1 MNHSIGLPYNPSNDL
16 ETGLKEDHVERM
28 NRWTLAKLYL
38 KALHRFRHTLV
49 LKKAEEKKQAARKLL
64 RAHTQAL
71 RAAAIFKEVADQVKG
86 SGDYFPIEPDELA
99 RLTRSSDVDAL
110 QQYGGKEGL
119 ADLLKTDLDK
129 GIGGDD
135 LLKRTIKFGSNIY
148 PPKTAMSHWTC
159 LREALYNFT
168 RIVLVIAF
176 MGSVVM
182 GILEETKKLGW
193 HDVFSVAIAAAMF
206 ILITVLSEYIQA
218 RQFQHM
224 IIREE
229 IRNIKLKVIRAG
241 RQVVVSNCDIVVG
254 DVLPLKTGDE
264 VPADGI
270 LIRGRSLAIDK
281 SRVTGESKIFHKDSR
296 NPFLRSGWKVEHG
309 SATMLVTGVGKC
321 TESGILRANT
331 YSKDTE
337 NKTPLQVLL
346 REVATF
352 MGAVGFMGAAIV
364 AYVVWFRD
372 FFTGDN
378 SNGSPEPG
386 STLEEVIRISTIA
399 VAIFV
404 VALPEM
410 LPSAFNISRLSTMK
424 KMKADNALV
433 RRPAVCETM
442 ALCSDALCDKTGI
455 TLNQMTVS
463 EAYAGEKKI
472 NFADSTSNLSPIL
485 SSLLV
490 EGIAQNTSGSLSVLG
505 ASGSPID
512 RAILHWGVKLGMNFD
527 DIMSQSPVLQVL
539 PFSSEKKRGGVALD
553 LTHGRVH
560 VHWKGAA
567 EGVLAS
573 CTRYI
578 GANDQVLP
586 MDDEKLTFFQKAI
599 EDMASGGLHCVA
611 IAYRSLELENVLI
624 NSNGQLAQW
633 ELPEDDLILLA
644 IVGMK
649 DDSQPGIK
657 DSVEILQ
664 RAGIKVR
671 LVTHDNPQTA
681 KAIAKECSILAS
693 DGSDVTE
700 ENLIEGKVFRE
711 LSDSQRE
718 GLAEKILVMARSSP
732 NDKLLLVQALQK
744 RGKIVAVTG
753 YVSNDA
759 HALHEADIGLAMGI
773 QRTEV
778 VKESSDIIILDDNF
792 ATVAKC
798 FRWGRSM
805 HEKVLKVMQQQLT
818 ANIVAV
824 TINCMAAVYYRY
836 IPLNAVQFVWVN
848 LIIFGLGPLALATE
862 SPADHLMNVP
872 PIDRGQTLIKYIQW
886 KRLLT
891 QVLYQIIALL
901 VINFQGGSL
910 LQNYTRDHAT
920 KVKNTMIFNTFVVCQ
935 ISIEFGVRKT
945 GIVDHPWKW
954 ITANSVFLGI
964 VGIILLIQF
973 IIIEFLG
980 KAFFIVR
987 LDWKEWQFS
996 LTLGIVE
1003 LLFALLLF
1011 LKHLVQRNH
1020 N

>member
-1 MNHSIGLPYNPSNDL
+1 MSHSRGLPYNTSNDL
-16 ETGLKEDHVERM
+16 ETGLKEVPVERM
-28 NRWTLAKLYL
+28 NRWVVNIQEMEKGEREKLSNNQAKLL
-38 KALHRFRHTLV
+38 HKALYRFRHTLV
-49 LKKAEEKKQAARKLL
+49 LKRAEEKKQAARKL
-64 RAHTQAL
+64 RAHAQAL

-86 SGDYFPIEPDELA
+86 TGDYFPIEPDEIASLM
-99 RLTRSSDVDAL
+99 RNSDVDAL

-119 ADLLKTDLDK
+119 ADLLKTDLHK
-129 GIGGDD
+129 GIDGDD
-135 LLKRTIKFGSNIY
+135 LLKRRIKFGSNIY
-148 PPKTAMSHWTC
+148 PPKTATSHWTC
-159 LREALYNFT
+159 LWEALYNFT

-182 GILEETKKLGW
+182 GILEE
-193 HDVFSVAIAAAMF
+193 
-206 ILITVLSEYIQA
+206 
-218 RQFQHM
+218 
-224 IIREE
+224 
-229 IRNIKLKVIRAG
+229 VIRAG

-264 VPADGI
+264 VLADGI

-296 NPFLRSGWKVEHG
+296 NPFLRSGWKVAHG

-321 TESGILRANT
+321 TESGILRAST

-337 NKTPLQVLL
+337 SKTPLQVLL
-346 REVATF
+346 KEVATF

-404 VALPEM
+404 VALPEV
-410 LPSAFNISRLSTMK
+410 LPSAFNITRLSSMK
-424 KMKADNALV
+424 KMKADNCLV

-442 ALCSDALCDKTGI
+442 ALCNDALCDKTGI

-463 EAYAGEKKI
+463 EAYAGQKKI

-485 SSLLV
+485 SSLLI
-490 EGIAQNTSGSLSVLG
+490 EGIAQNTSGNLSVLG
-505 ASGSPID
+505 SGDVQASGSPID

-527 DIMSQSPVLQVL
+527 DITSQSPVMQVL
-539 PFSSEKKRGGVALD
+539 PFSSEKKRGGVALN

-560 VHWKGAA
+560 VHWKGEA

-586 MDDEKLTFFQKAI
+586 MDDDKLTFFQKAI

-611 IAYRSLELENVLI
+611 IAYTSLELENVLI
-624 NSNGQLAQW
+624 NSNGELARW

-644 IVGMK
+644 IVGIK
-649 DDSQPGIK
+649 DDCQPGIK

-681 KAIAKECSILAS
+681 KALAKECSILAS
-693 DGSDVTE
+693 DGSDASE

-718 GLAEKILVMARSSP
+718 ELAEKILVMARSSP
-732 NDKLLLVQALQK
+732 NDKLLFVRALQK

-759 HALHEADIGLAMGI
+759 HTLHEADIGLAMGI
-773 QRTEV
+773 QGTEV

-792 ATVAKC
+792 ATVAKG
-798 FRWGRSM
+798 FRWGRSI

-824 TINCMAAVYYRY
+824 TINCMAAVYYRH

-848 LIIFGLGPLALATE
+848 LIIFGLGPLALTTE

-872 PIDRGQTLIKYIQW
+872 PIDRGQTIIKYIQW
-886 KRLLT
+886 KRLLI

-910 LQNYTRDHAT
+910 LKNYTRDHAT

-945 GIVDHPWKW
+945 GIVDHPLKW

-964 VGIILLIQF
+964 AGIILVIQF

-1011 LKHLVQRNH
+1011 LKHLTQRNH